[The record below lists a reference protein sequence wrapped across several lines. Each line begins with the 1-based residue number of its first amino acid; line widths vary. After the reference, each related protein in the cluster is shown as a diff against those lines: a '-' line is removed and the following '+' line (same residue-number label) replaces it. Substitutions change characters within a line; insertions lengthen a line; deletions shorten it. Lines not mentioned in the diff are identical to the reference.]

1 MKLAVMKYLF
11 HTSYRSLTSR
21 KILRNGADGFNS
33 TPKEG
38 VLLILAPL
46 EIDRSRIGLYM
57 RTLGPMASTLTTDHR
72 GRQRDTV
79 TTLNTCK
86 PT

>member
-1 MKLAVMKYLF
+1 MEMMKLAVMKYHF

-21 KILRNGADGFNS
+21 KILRNETDGFNS
-33 TPKEG
+33 TPKGG
-38 VLLILAPL
+38 VLLILSPL
-46 EIDRSRIGLYM
+46 EIDRPRLGLCM

-79 TTLNTCK
+79 QL
-86 PT
+86 